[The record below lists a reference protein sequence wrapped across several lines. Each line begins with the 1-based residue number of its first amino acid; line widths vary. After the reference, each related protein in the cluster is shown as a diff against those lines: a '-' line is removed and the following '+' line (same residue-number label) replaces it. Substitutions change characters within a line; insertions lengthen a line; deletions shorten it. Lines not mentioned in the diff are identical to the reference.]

1 MKRIILFV
9 LYFGIL
15 AGLGV
20 VLGCY
25 IHASRVN
32 QTTVLSGVAFVREM
46 PFGERVVGNIETL
59 VFSYQEQM
67 ALKRYKDEYKGK
79 IKIDPEVEK
88 RHRELF
94 GGGEGN

>member
-1 MKRIILFV
+1 MKKIILFIV
-9 LYFGIL
+9 YFGIL

-46 PFGERVVGNIETL
+46 PFGEYVVGRLETV

-67 ALKRYKDEYKGK
+67 ALERYKEQHKGK

-94 GGGEGN
+94 DGGRGN